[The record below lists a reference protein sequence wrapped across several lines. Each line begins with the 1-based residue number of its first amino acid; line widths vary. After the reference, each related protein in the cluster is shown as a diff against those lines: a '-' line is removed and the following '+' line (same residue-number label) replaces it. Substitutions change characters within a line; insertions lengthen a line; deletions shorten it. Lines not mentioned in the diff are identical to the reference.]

1 MIKEINIGCAS
12 TNTSYGRRLD
22 TTLVELNSK
31 ANVSA
36 LFTSNKF
43 KSAPVQVCLNHLK
56 TKKKGRKILAIN
68 AGNANAATGK
78 KGISDTKKVMTPY
91 FTTKKNGTGLGLSIV
106 NKIINDHKGELEFN
120 SISDGAKIE
129 INFKLDGNRNS
140 NSR

>member
-12 TNTSYGRRLD
+12 TNTSYGKRLD

-43 KSAPVQVCLNHLK
+43 KSAPVQVCLNHIK
-56 TKKKGRKILAIN
+56 TMKKGRKILAIN

-78 KGISDTKKVMTPY
+78 KGVSDTKKLA
-91 FTTKKNGTGLGLSIV
+91 KEISKLSLIH
-106 NKIINDHKGELEFN
+106 I
-120 SISDGAKIE
+120 
-129 INFKLDGNRNS
+129 
-140 NSR
+140 